1 MASTCVVHT
10 PVKTPVSKKAQC
22 DRFIPNRSAMDIDVA
37 HYNVM
42 KENETGGRGGG
53 NGMGANEILSPS
65 REEYNKQ
72 LAHNLLSDANG
83 AAASESKILAF
94 KNKAPAPPLGFEN
107 PMRSVYSA
115 NAPGGASIK
124 SRRQVRHIPQAPERI
139 LDAPE
144 LLDDYYLNLLD
155 WSCNNVVSVAL
166 GSTVYLWNAESGDIQ
181 QLTQMR
187 DEDDYVTSLQWAADG
202 RHIAVGT
209 NSAETQIWDAER
221 LRQVRTLRGHAARVS
236 SIAWNNATLSTGGR
250 DQNILNHDV
259 RVREHHISTLR
270 GHDQEVCGLKW
281 SPNGLQLASGGNDNL
296 LNIWDASA
304 MGGSRRN
311 IGAEIEPLH
320 RIDAHQAAVKA
331 LAWCPFQGNLLAS
344 GGGTADRCIKF
355 WNTNTGAMLNSIDT
369 HSQVCSLQWN
379 RHEREILSSHGFSQN
394 QLCLWKY
401 PTMVKVRIASHR
413 IASHCIA
420 SPKTKTQYKHKLTDV
435 YVYVYAECMF
445 ICEIQLR
452 VREAADL
459 THTMKMPCTSTD
471 ASMAIPHA
479 HVQCVPSDGGI
490 HWSLGARTPHGTES
504 RWIFGGVGRCR

>member
-1 MASTCVVHT
+1 MSTMTMT
-10 PVKTPVSKKAQC
+10 PSKTPSKKVQC
-22 DRFIPNRSAMDIDVA
+22 DRFIPNRTAMDLEIA
-37 HYNVM
+37 HFNM
-42 KENETGGRGGG
+42 TKESDKAGGAQAC
-53 NGMGANEILSPS
+53 ANEILSPS
-65 REEYNKQ
+65 KEEYNKQ
-72 LAHNLLSDANG
+72 LAENLLSDASNG
-83 AAASESKILAF
+83 GGGGASKILAF
-94 KNKAPAPPLGFEN
+94 KSKAPAPPAGFEN
-107 PMRSVYSA
+107 PMRSLYSA
-115 NAPGGASIK
+115 NAGAASAIK
-124 SRRQVRHIPQAPERI
+124 SKRQVRHIPQAPERI

-166 GSTVYLWNAESGDIQ
+166 GSTVYLWNADSGDIQ
-181 QLTQMR
+181 QLTQTK
-187 DEDDYVTSLQWAADG
+187 DEDDYITSLSWAADG

-296 LNIWDASA
+296 LNIWDVSS
-304 MGGSRRN
+304 MGNAR
-311 IGAEIEPLH
+311 GAGAGAAARSEDVGPLH
-320 RIDAHQAAVKA
+320 RLDAHQAAVKA
-331 LAWCPFQGNLLAS
+331 LAWCPFQSNLLAS

-379 RHEREILSSHGFSQN
+379 KHEREILSSHGFSQN

-401 PTMVKVRIASHR
+401 PKMVKVRPRAPPRS
-413 IASHCIA
+413 
-420 SPKTKTQYKHKLTDV
+420 
-435 YVYVYAECMF
+435 
-445 ICEIQLR
+445 
-452 VREAADL
+452 VRAG
-459 THTMKMPCTSTD
+459 PR
-471 ASMAIPHA
+471 PR
-479 HVQCVPSDGGI
+479 
-490 HWSLGARTPHGTES
+490 ARG
-504 RWIFGGVGRCR
+504 